1 MKRRQALR
9 TIAASTGLILAGCV
23 SEDTGSPGEG
33 QAQIGAIGLGNITDQ
48 IHSVTVRIERNGE
61 QLYDKTHEVAPEPDD
76 GMIKQTWP
84 CEPAKFV
91 IRAKGT
97 ADDEPQEE
105 VFTAQKVFDPDVLLE
120 DNGRA
125 TITHNSVGRNNCT
138 S

>member
-1 MKRRQALR
+1 M
-9 TIAASTGLILAGCV
+9 
-23 SEDTGSPGEG
+23 SEGTGSPGEG
-33 QAQIGAIGLGNITDQ
+33 QAQIGSIGLGNITDQ
-48 IHSVTVRIERNGE
+48 TYSVTVRIERNGE
-61 QLYDKTHEVAPEPDD
+61 HLHDKTHEVAPEPDD
-76 GMIKQTWP
+76 GVIKQTWP